1 MNKATIKEY
10 LENFPRLYIGMLK
23 LKRFGHWSRSWIV
36 RADTEI
42 TIEGYPRSGN
52 SFAKAAF
59 RFAENKKHRM
69 ATHVHSHAQIIR
81 SAQLGVPTMVLVRAP
96 KDACL
101 SLVALSY
108 QIQDTEVS
116 QEILDR
122 AKVDLMNNLA
132 SYHRFYKNVL
142 RVADGIIIA
151 DFNLVTTDYG
161 EVIRRV
167 NCRYGTDFPIYEGNE
182 ANEEKVFETG
192 GFHLSPDAKRDGIKA
207 ALRRC
212 YDLDELQPSIADAQ
226 SVYEDILKVER
237 EQAQRYAEK
246 SQ

>member
-1 MNKATIKEY
+1 MNKAKIKAH
-10 LENFPRLYIGMLK
+10 LEDYPRLYLGLLR
-23 LKRFGHWSRSWIV
+23 LKRIGHWSSSWIV

-42 TIEGYPRSGN
+42 TIEGFPRSGN

-59 RFAENKKHRM
+59 RIAEEKKHRM

-101 SLVALSY
+101 SLAALSY
-108 QIQDTEVS
+108 QIEDANVS
-116 QEILDR
+116 QAILDR
-122 AKVDLMNNLA
+122 AKTDLINNLA
-132 SYHRFYKNVL
+132 SYHRFYKNTL

-151 DFNLVTTDYG
+151 DFDLVTQDYG
-161 EVIRRV
+161 EVIRRI
-167 NCRYGTDFPIYEGNE
+167 NLRYGTDFPLYESSDANKE
-182 ANEEKVFETG
+182 AVFGSG
-192 GFHLSPDAKRDGIKA
+192 GFHLSPDAKRDGIKE

-226 SVYEDILKVER
+226 SVYEDVLKIER
-237 EQAQRYAEK
+237 EQAARYAE
-246 SQ
+246 S